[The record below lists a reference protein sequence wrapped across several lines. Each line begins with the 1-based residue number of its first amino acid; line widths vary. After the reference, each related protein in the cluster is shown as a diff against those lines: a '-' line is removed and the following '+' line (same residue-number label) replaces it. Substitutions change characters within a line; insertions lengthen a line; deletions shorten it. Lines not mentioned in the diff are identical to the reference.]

1 MAKWYTITLSK
12 VYSYGFLRLTMKEQ
26 MQKILQRTRSTYR
39 TLPDKKQYIEFF
51 TALLSVPVL
60 LTVILLNVNNLR
72 SNAKPAAIPTAP
84 TPVKEIIYV
93 SPQNTT
99 SVATTKNSGST
110 STNPILITTTAPT
123 PTTSPVCD
131 KSIGQVDIKT
141 PAENETIS
149 DNPVSVIIAYT
160 QGNHCAVVWA
170 YRINSGKWSEYDDK
184 SIALYNLSNGS
195 ITLDLKVKSIVT
207 GEEAIIT
214 RKFSYTGAGTPST
227 TPTASSSAN

>member
-1 MAKWYTITLSK
+1 MVYNNTIQ

-26 MQKILQRTRSTYR
+26 MQKILQKTRSTYR

-72 SNAKPAAIPTAP
+72 STAKPAAVPTAP

-93 SPQNTT
+93 SPQNN
-99 SVATTKNSGST
+99 SVATTKNTGNTAT
-110 STNPILITTTAPT
+110 SPLVAATSAPT

-131 KSIGQVDIKT
+131 KSIGQIDIKT
-141 PAENETIS
+141 PAENDTIT
-149 DNPVSVIIAYT
+149 DNPVSVVIAYN

-170 YRINSGKWSEYDDK
+170 YRINSGKWSDYDDK
-184 SIALYNLSNGS
+184 SIALYNLSNGPIS
-195 ITLDLKVKSIVT
+195 LDLKVKSIVT
-207 GEEAIIT
+207 GEENIIT
-214 RKFSYTGAGTPST
+214 RKFTYAGAGTPST
-227 TPTASSSAN
+227 TPVASSSAN